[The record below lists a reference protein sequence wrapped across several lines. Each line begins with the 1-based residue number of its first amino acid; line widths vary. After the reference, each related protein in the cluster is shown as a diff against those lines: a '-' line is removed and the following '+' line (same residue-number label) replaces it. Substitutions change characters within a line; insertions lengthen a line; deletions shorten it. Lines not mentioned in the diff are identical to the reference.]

1 MSTVTLQE
9 AQAQLPHLIHRLN
22 PGDEMVII
30 ENDQPVAKL
39 VLSELKQQ
47 WPCKAGSAKNTL
59 HWMAPDFDAPLYEFK
74 DHME

>member
-39 VLSELKQQ
+39 VRSELKQQ
-47 WPCKAGSAKNTL
+47 CKRPT
-59 HWMAPDFDAPLYEFK
+59 
-74 DHME
+74 